1 MTKSIGKFQE
11 AFFKL
16 IEEDSTTAGAL
27 GGSTGGFNPTA
38 GKITSSDSY
47 ASGDARIATPPNVI
61 QKRVGAIKLK
71 TKRTRKRI
79 KKRIQ
84 KQGSTAL

>member
-11 AFFKL
+11 AFIKL
-16 IEEDSTTAGAL
+16 IEEDSITAVAL
-27 GGSTGGFNPTA
+27 GGSTGGYDPSA

-47 ASGDARIATPPNVI
+47 APGDARIATPPNVI

-71 TKRTRKRI
+71 TKRTRKRT
-79 KKRIQ
+79 KKRMQ
-84 KQGSTAL
+84 KRKSTAL